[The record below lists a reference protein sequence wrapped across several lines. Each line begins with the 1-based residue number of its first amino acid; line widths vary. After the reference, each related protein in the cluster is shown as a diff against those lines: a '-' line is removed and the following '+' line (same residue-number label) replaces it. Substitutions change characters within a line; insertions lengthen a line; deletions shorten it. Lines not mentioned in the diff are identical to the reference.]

1 MKIKYIF
8 RDVKYFLKDLI
19 FLRDVFVS
27 AELLQSGGLML
38 TRFQEMQ
45 TRISDASV
53 NVSRLDC
60 KSMMLDNAHDSL
72 EEAQP
77 SYEE

>member
-1 MKIKYIF
+1 MS
-8 RDVKYFLKDLI
+8 
-19 FLRDVFVS
+19 VS

-38 TRFQEMQ
+38 TRFHEMQ

>member
-1 MKIKYIF
+1 
-8 RDVKYFLKDLI
+8 
-19 FLRDVFVS
+19 
-27 AELLQSGGLML
+27 ML

>member
-1 MKIKYIF
+1 MKKREI
-8 RDVKYFLKDLI
+8 FLKDLI